1 LACEGDE
8 DTTTEEKTQSAQKSI
23 SKANEGAN
31 ADALIA
37 VAIAAFAIIT
47 VRRAIAYINTFLDPT
62 VTSMIASAFWIVAI
76 ETAED
81 DSQLAYKPNELG
93 LLCPGTT
100 RQRLASCVQVSPW
113 SQAFLEGFSKGIS
126 ATWSMVFPREFA

>member
-1 LACEGDE
+1 
-8 DTTTEEKTQSAQKSI
+8 
-23 SKANEGAN
+23 
-31 ADALIA
+31 
-37 VAIAAFAIIT
+37 
-47 VRRAIAYINTFLDPT
+47 
-62 VTSMIASAFWIVAI
+62 MIASAFWIVAI

-113 SQAFLEGFSKGIS
+113 SQAFLEGFSQETPITNLVDGFSQGICVIS
-126 ATWSMVFPREFA
+126 PSIVSEGVLEYCHMLGTKPEYADFQFYIFKLLLYETA